1 MLTNSSNVASL
12 DNCASFASSEKPPQW
27 TGLVGPGK
35 KQFGDWARMN
45 SAMKDA
51 AEKPLSSNPQQASYR
66 GSPKNT
72 FFVSAQMKHILFWNT

>member
-12 DNCASFASSEKPPQW
+12 DNCASFALSEKPPQW

-35 KQFGDWARMN
+35 EKQFGDWARMS
-45 SAMKDA
+45 SAMKVA

-66 GSPKNT
+66 GSPKIH
-72 FFVSAQMKHILFWNT
+72 FLSPHK